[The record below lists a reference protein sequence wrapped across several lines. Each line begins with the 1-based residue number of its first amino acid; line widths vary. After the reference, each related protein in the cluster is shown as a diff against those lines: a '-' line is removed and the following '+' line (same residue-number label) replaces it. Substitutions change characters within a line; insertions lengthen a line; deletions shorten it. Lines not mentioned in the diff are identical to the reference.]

1 MMNRLRSSI
10 VIPLVTLAACTAA
23 DQVVTRGVPEWDRV
37 GPTVTIG
44 VLDGNADYQF
54 EFLSGAWKTSD
65 GAIVVADRG
74 QTSLLFYDER
84 GNFVRRVGRQGAG
97 PGEMRYMGHAFPYRG
112 DSIAVF
118 DLGMRQISVFDAR
131 GRYARSF
138 TSRVTYTRRA
148 GYLPSQS
155 CCQITGA
162 FADGS
167 FLVHPPDEIPT
178 RPGPPRFST
187 LSLLRLTPDGEGPDT
202 IGTFESRLF
211 AHDGSAPNGIRG
223 YETVLPFLY
232 APFPD
237 AVIGGNAQDNTL
249 IITRIDGTASDT
261 IRLGPAPTQITDDIR
276 TQRETL
282 LREDYARRPQFYEGG
297 IDPMLEGTYPERV
310 PAFSHVLVD
319 NQNRI
324 WVGDWSVSESAYQS
338 DPAGKRYR
346 IHQRSGAPIATILIP
361 PGARLTW
368 AGRDEIITV
377 ERDSLDVQYVRVY
390 SVESQRRER

>member
-1 MMNRLRSSI
+1 MNRTRSRTALI
-10 VIPLVTLAACTAA
+10 LIALVACAPADPLSEGEA
-23 DQVVTRGVPEWDRV
+23 PEWTLV

-44 VLDGNADYQF
+44 VLDGSSNYQF

-65 GAIVVADRG
+65 GTIIVADRG

-84 GNFVRRVGRQGAG
+84 GTFVRRVGRQGAG
-97 PGEMRYMGHAFPYRG
+97 PGEMRYMGQAFPYRG

-118 DLGMRQISVFDAR
+118 DLGMRQISVFDAN
-131 GRYARSF
+131 GEYARSF
-138 TSRVTYTRRA
+138 TSRVTYTRKPN
-148 GYLPSQS
+148 YLPSQS

-178 RPGPPRFST
+178 QPGPPRLST
-187 LSLLRLTPDGEGPDT
+187 LSLLRLTADGEGPDT

-232 APFPD
+232 SHFPD
-237 AVIGGNAQDNTL
+237 AVVGGNAQDNVL
-249 IITRIDGTASDT
+249 IFTPLGHVGSDT
-261 IRLGPAPTQITDDIR
+261 VRLGPPPPEMTDDIR
-276 TQRETL
+276 SRRETL
-282 LREDYARRPQFYEGG
+282 IREDYARRPQFYEGG
-297 IDPMLEGTYPERV
+297 IDRMMEGTYPARV

-319 NQNRI
+319 DENRI
-324 WVGDWSVSESAYQS
+324 WVGDWSVHESAYQS
-338 DPAGKRYR
+338 DPAGKRYH
-346 IHQRSGAPIATILIP
+346 IHNRSGHAIASIVLP

-368 AGRDEIITV
+368 AGRNEIITV
-377 ERDSLDVQYVRVY
+377 EHDSLDVQYVRVY
-390 SVESQRRER
+390 SISR